1 MTVRVPPNTRLDLPR
16 PPLLR
21 ATPPPRGGLAGQAQD
36 VRRVAARR
44 RCHPRRGVLR
54 GVLRDHPPVAPRATG
69 RRPGVSPDGLQP
81 GGAQPGRLRQE
92 SRPSHA
98 PRRGVGAGAGVRC
111 DLGGGGTV
119 GTFAPD
125 DGARQ
130 GRRLHARRPVGGGG
144 PVWRAGAR
152 RADPGRRRGGDD
164 DLARRGR
171 ASRHRA
177 GAARRVAGCV
187 SSLAR
192 PSAPLIPP

>member
-1 MTVRVPPNTRLDLPR
+1 MHLRGAESRFPARRWAVAAHGREHADLGAGSKAVR
-16 PPLLR
+16 LR
-21 ATPPPRGGLAGQAQD
+21 AP
-36 VRRVAARR
+36 VRSSAEQARR
-44 RCHPRRGVLR
+44 LS
-54 GVLRDHPPVAPRATG
+54 PVAHRITMFAAVE
-69 RRPGVSPDGLQP
+69 RIADGLQP

-92 SRPSHA
+92 SRLSHA

-171 ASRHRA
+171 AGRHRA
-177 GAARRVAGCV
+177 GAARRDAGCV